1 MPAMTSTDL
10 LAAARS
16 LLPDIVEVR
25 RRIHRRP
32 ELGLKL
38 PETQETVFE
47 ELERIGLDPRTGKTV
62 SSVTAVIG
70 ADRPGPATVL
80 RADMDALP
88 LTERTGLDFASQ
100 IDGRMHACGH
110 DTHVAMLLGG
120 ARLLVDC
127 QADLPGPVIL
137 MFQPGEEG
145 FHGAR
150 FMLED
155 GLLDGLDR
163 ARTRAFALHISTM
176 FASGEVHLR
185 PGPLLASA
193 DNFRITVR
201 GRGGH
206 ASAPQDA
213 LDPIPVAAEIVI
225 ALEVAVTRQV
235 NVFDPAVVTVA
246 HLGAGT
252 THNIIPE
259 TAFLEGTYR
268 TTSDVRRAG
277 MSTLIRRVVDGI
289 SAAHGLS
296 ADVEF
301 EPVYPVTVN
310 DGTVAERVRV
320 LAAELLGETDS
331 VTMPAPV
338 MGAEDFSYV
347 LEMVPGAMAFLGA
360 RPRDADGSTYP
371 ANHSDRVIFDEASL
385 AAGAALY
392 AHVALGMWSGER

>member
-1 MPAMTSTDL
+1 MPDMTNDL
-10 LAAARS
+10 LADARS
-16 LLPDIVEVR
+16 ILPDMVEVR
-25 RRIHRRP
+25 RRIHRHP
-32 ELGLKL
+32 ELALQL
-38 PETQETVFE
+38 PETQATVSE
-47 ELERIGLDPRTGKTV
+47 DLERIGLDPQPGKRV

-70 ADRPGPATVL
+70 SDRPGPATVL

-88 LTERTGLDFASQ
+88 LTERT
-100 IDGRMHACGH
+100 
-110 DTHVAMLLGG
+110 DTHVAMLLGS
-120 ARLLVDC
+120 ARLLVDRE
-127 QADLPGPVIL
+127 AELAGPVIL

-155 GLLDGLDR
+155 GLLDGLDVGQ
-163 ARTRAFALHISTM
+163 TRAFAIHISTM
-176 FASGEVHLR
+176 YTSGEVHLR

-206 ASAPQDA
+206 ASAPHDA
-213 LDPIPVAAEIVI
+213 LDPIPVAAEIVT

-246 HLGAGT
+246 HIVAGT
-252 THNIIPE
+252 THNISPE

-268 TTSDVRRAG
+268 TTSDVRRAAT
-277 MSTLIRRVVDGI
+277 SALIQRIVDGI

-301 EPVYPVTVN
+301 EPIYPVTVN
-310 DGTVAERVRV
+310 DATVAERVRT
-320 LAAELLGETDS
+320 LAADLLGETES
-331 VTMPAPV
+331 VTMPAPI

-347 LEMVPGAMAFLGA
+347 LEKVPGAMAFLGA
-360 RPRDADGSTYP
+360 RPRDADASTYP
-371 ANHSDRVIFDEASL
+371 ANHSDRVIFDEPAL
-385 AAGAALY
+385 AIGAALY
-392 AHVALGMWSGER
+392 AHVALGMWSAEG

>member
-1 MPAMTSTDL
+1 MPDMTNDL
-10 LAAARS
+10 LADARS
-16 LLPDIVEVR
+16 ALPDLVEVR
-25 RRIHRRP
+25 RRMHRRP
-32 ELGLKL
+32 ELALQL
-38 PETQETVFE
+38 PETQAIISE
-47 ELERIGLDPRTGKTV
+47 ELDKLGLTPQRGKRVT
-62 SSVTAVIG
+62 SVTAVVG
-70 ADRPGPATVL
+70 AERAGPVTIL

-88 LTERTGLDFASQ
+88 LTERTDVEFASE

-120 ARLLVDC
+120 ARLLVDRV
-127 QADLPGPVIL
+127 ADLAGPVIL

-155 GLLDGLDR
+155 GLLENLDT
-163 ARTRAFALHISTM
+163 ARTRAFAIHISTM
-176 FASGEVHLR
+176 YDSGEIHLR

-206 ASAPQDA
+206 ASAPHDA
-213 LDPIPVAAEIVI
+213 LDPIPVAAEIVT
-225 ALEVAVTRQV
+225 ALEIAVTRQV

-246 HLGAGT
+246 HFVAGT

-268 TTSDVRRAG
+268 TTSDVRRAA
-277 MSTLIRRVVDGI
+277 TRDLIQRVVDGI

-310 DGTVAERVRV
+310 DATVAERVRV
-320 LAAELLGETDS
+320 LAADLVGENEA
-331 VTMPAPV
+331 VTMPAPI

-347 LEMVPGAMAFLGA
+347 LEKVPGAMAFLGG
-360 RPRDADGSTYP
+360 RPRDADASTYP
-371 ANHSDRVIFDEASL
+371 ANHSDRVVFDEPAM
-385 AAGAALY
+385 AVGAALY
-392 AHVALGMWSGER
+392 AQVALGIWSGDG

>member
-1 MPAMTSTDL
+1 MPGMTTDL
-10 LAAARS
+10 LADARS
-16 LLPDIVEVR
+16 ALPNIVEVR

-32 ELGLKL
+32 ELALEL
-38 PETQETVFE
+38 PETQAIISE
-47 ELERIGLDPRTGKTV
+47 ELEKLGLDPQPGNRVT
-62 SSVTAVIG
+62 SVTAVIG
-70 ADRPGPATVL
+70 ADRTGPVTIL

-88 LTERTGLDFASQ
+88 LTERTELDFASE

-120 ARLLVDC
+120 ARLLVERA
-127 QADLPGPVIL
+127 ADLAGPVVL

-150 FMLED
+150 FMLEE
-155 GLLDGLDR
+155 GLLEGFDIT
-163 ARTRAFALHISTM
+163 RTRAFAIHISTM
-176 FASGEVHLR
+176 YASGEIHLR

-206 ASAPQDA
+206 ASAPHDA

-225 ALEVAVTRQV
+225 ALEVAVSRQV

-246 HLGAGT
+246 HIVAGT

-268 TTSDVRRAG
+268 TTSDVRRAATRG
-277 MSTLIRRVVDGI
+277 LIQRVADGI

-296 ADVEF
+296 ADVSF

-310 DGTVAERVRV
+310 DAAVAERVRI
-320 LAAELLGETDS
+320 LASELLGESES
-331 VTMPAPV
+331 VTMPAPI

-347 LEMVPGAMAFLGA
+347 LEKVPGAMAFLGG
-360 RPRDADGSTYP
+360 RPRDADASTYP
-371 ANHSDRVIFDEASL
+371 SNHSDRVVFDEPSMAV
-385 AAGAALY
+385 GAALY
-392 AHVALGMWSGER
+392 AHVAVEIWSGED

>member
-1 MPAMTSTDL
+1 MPAMTNDL
-10 LAAARS
+10 LAGARS
-16 LLPDIVEVR
+16 ALPDIVEVR
-25 RRIHRRP
+25 RRIHCRP
-32 ELGLKL
+32 ELGLQL
-38 PETQETVFE
+38 PETQAIITE
-47 ELERIGLDPRTGKTV
+47 ELKKLGLDPQPGKRVT
-62 SSVTAVIG
+62 SVTAVIG
-70 ADRPGPATVL
+70 AVRAGPATIL

-88 LTERTGLDFASQ
+88 LTERTELDFASE

-120 ARLLVDC
+120 ARLLVERA
-127 QADLPGPVIL
+127 ADLAGPVVL

-155 GLLDGLDR
+155 GLLDGLDI
-163 ARTRAFALHISTM
+163 ARTRAFAIHISTM
-176 FASGEVHLR
+176 YASGEIHLR

-193 DNFRITVR
+193 DNFRMTIR

-206 ASAPQDA
+206 ASAPHDA
-213 LDPIPVAAEIVI
+213 LDPIPVAAEIVT

-246 HLGAGT
+246 HIVAGT

-268 TTSDVRRAG
+268 TTSDVRRAA
-277 MSTLIRRVVDGI
+277 TRDLIQRVVDGI

-296 ADVEF
+296 ADVVF

-310 DGTVAERVRV
+310 DAAVAERVRT
-320 LAAELLGETDS
+320 LAADLLGENEA
-331 VTMPAPV
+331 VTMPSPI

-347 LEMVPGAMAFLGA
+347 LEKVPGAMAFLGG
-360 RPRDADGSTYP
+360 RPRDADPSTYP
-371 ANHSDRVIFDEASL
+371 ANHSDRVIFDESSMAV
-385 AAGAALY
+385 GAALY
-392 AHVALGMWSGER
+392 AHVALGIWSGEG